1 MDLREYTRIT
11 LRGLP
16 GVMVIVENVG
26 EDAEAAGL
34 NSEELEKEI
43 EHRLGKAAIPV
54 IPHDQW
60 RDTGGRPWLYVSV
73 NTIKHPTGYFFSVD
87 LQLKQEV
94 ALRRQPST
102 VTSSATWEIGSV
114 GFVGRRNLHAHVSES
129 VGKFLDA
136 FINDYAVANSD
147 A

>member
-16 GVMVIVENVG
+16 GVMVIVENVR

-34 NSEELEKEI
+34 NVAELQSTI
-43 EHRLGKAAIPV
+43 ERQLGDADIPV
-54 IPHDQW
+54 IPHGEW
-60 RDTGGRPWLYVSV
+60 RETSGRPWLYVSV
-73 NTIKHPTGYFFSVD
+73 NTLKYPTGYFFSLD

-94 ALRRQPST
+94 SLRREPT
-102 VTSSATWEIGSV
+102 LVTSSATWEIGSV
-114 GFVGRRNLHAHVSES
+114 GFAGAENLHARVGES
-129 VGKFLDA
+129 VSKFLGD
-136 FINDYAVANSD
+136 FISDYAIANSD